1 MLQNVDMMLPV
12 PVEPQ
17 QPRRR
22 RLYEL
27 IIAGF
32 EHLLSQQQ
40 GHACIDGRGAGY
52 VVWVPCREQYQEVW
66 NSGMGGEGAEEEEE
80 EEEEDGSRPLVLYGG
95 GYDGLFQVGTAAAK
109 GWLLWYS
116 HKPRKTWPNHSF
128 WSETSHV
135 AKTRRSKA
143 QEKVHVY
150 VEGLHDNNSNRRGAL
165 RHTRTMIAVAPYC
178 KPKAEH

>member
-1 MLQNVDMMLPV
+1 MLQNVEMVLPV
-12 PVEPQ
+12 SAEPK

-52 VVWVPCREQYQEVW
+52 VVWVPRREQYQKVW
-66 NSGMGGEGAEEEEE
+66 SGDMGEEEAE

-95 GYDGLFQVGTAAAK
+95 GYDGLFQVGTAATA
-109 GWLLWYS
+109 
-116 HKPRKTWPNHSF
+116 
-128 WSETSHV
+128 
-135 AKTRRSKA
+135 
-143 QEKVHVY
+143 
-150 VEGLHDNNSNRRGAL
+150 
-165 RHTRTMIAVAPYC
+165 
-178 KPKAEH
+178 